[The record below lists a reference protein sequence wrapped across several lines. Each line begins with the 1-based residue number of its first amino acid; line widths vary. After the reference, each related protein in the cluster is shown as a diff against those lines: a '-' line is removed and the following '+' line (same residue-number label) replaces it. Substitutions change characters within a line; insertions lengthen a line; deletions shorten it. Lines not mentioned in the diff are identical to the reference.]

1 MSDANAIERHLAPG
15 ASFSD
20 PAVVSGPGRW
30 IEVAGQIGFDEDGK
44 VPDDFRREAELCFE
58 HVRRSLARAGATFG
72 DVLRMRAYLT
82 NLEQYPV
89 FAEVRAEA
97 FGDAPPA
104 STAVGVSGL
113 LLGGSLEIEAVAFL
127 SER

>member
-1 MSDANAIERHLAPG
+1 MSDTNAIERHLAPG

-30 IEVAGQIGFDEDGK
+30 IAVSGQIGFDEDGK
-44 VPDDFRREAELCFE
+44 VPADFRREAELCFE
-58 HVRRSLARAGATFG
+58 HVRRSLARAGASFG

-82 NLEQYPV
+82 DLEQYPI
-89 FAEVRAEA
+89 FAQVRAEA
-97 FGDAPPA
+97 FDGAPPA
-104 STAVGVSGL
+104 STAVGVSAL
-113 LLGGSLEIEAVAFL
+113 LLGGSLEIEATAYL